1 MNQKLAAWNATR
13 KEQKLIE
20 IEHRIGIHYG
30 PCVVGNIGGEQR
42 AEFAVIGDVVNV
54 ASRLF
59 DACKEFDTNFLISSD
74 LESKIQHTF
83 RKQVDNGFQA
93 RGRSDPIDVRSE
105 EEYSKFNTSRFL

>member
-42 AEFAVIGDVVNV
+42 AEFSVIGDVVNV

-74 LESKIQHTF
+74 LESKMQHTF
-83 RKQVDNGFQA
+83 RKQVDNGFQV
-93 RGRSDPIDVRSE
+93 RGRSDPIDVVKL
-105 EEYSKFNTSRFL
+105 YDAI